1 MDIGNTIA
9 AAGLLAQASPAAK
22 GGAAPYIIFIAAIFT
37 NNILLSNFLGM
48 CSFLAISRQIKAS
61 FSLGIAVT
69 FVLTMTSTMCWL
81 INHFILVPLEVEYLR
96 FITFIIV
103 IAALVQFVEIVI
115 ERFSPGLYYAL
126 GIFLPLITVNCAILG
141 VCLFMVIR
149 SYTFAQATGYG
160 IGSGLGWTL
169 AIVSIAGIRN
179 KLRFSNV
186 PTPLEGLGITMIL
199 AGLMAFAF
207 MGFAGMV
214 DIK

>member
-1 MDIGNTIA
+1 MDIGGVIA
-9 AAGLLAQASPAAK
+9 TAIDSANV

-48 CSFLAISRQIKAS
+48 CSFLAISNQIKAS
-61 FSLGIAVT
+61 FGLGMAVT
-69 FVLTMTSTMCWL
+69 FVLTMTSTINWL
-81 INHFILVPLEVEYLR
+81 VNHYILVPLEVEYLR

-115 ERFSPGLYYAL
+115 ERFSPALYFAL

-149 SYTFAQATGYG
+149 SYTFAQAIGYG
-160 IGSGLGWTL
+160 VGSGLGWML
-169 AIVSIAGIRN
+169 AIVAIAGIRH

-186 PTPLEGLGITMIL
+186 PKPLEGVGITMIL

>member
-1 MDIGNTIA
+1 MDIGGLVA
-9 AAGLLAQASPAAK
+9 AAESADV

-48 CSFLAISRQIKAS
+48 CSFLAISSQIRAS
-61 FSLGIAVT
+61 FGLGLAVT
-69 FVLTMTSTMCWL
+69 FVLTMTSA
-81 INHFILVPLEVEYLR
+81 INWAVYNLLLVPLGVEYLQ
-96 FITFIIV
+96 FIAFIIV
-103 IAALVQFVEIVI
+103 IAAFVQFVEIVI
-115 ERFSPGLYYAL
+115 ERFSPALYFAL

-141 VCLFMVIR
+141 VSLFMVIR
-149 SYTFAQATGYG
+149 SYSFARAVAYG
-160 IGSGLGWTL
+160 VGSGIGWTL
-169 AIVSIAGIRN
+169 AIVAIAGIRY

-186 PTPLEGLGITMIL
+186 PKPLEGIGITMIL

>member
-1 MDIGNTIA
+1 MDIGGLVA
-9 AAGLLAQASPAAK
+9 AADSANV

-48 CSFLAISRQIKAS
+48 CSFLAISNQIKAS
-61 FSLGIAVT
+61 LGLGMAVT
-69 FVLTMTSTMCWL
+69 FVLTMTSTINWL
-81 INHFILVPLEVEYLR
+81 LNHYILVPLEVEYLR

-115 ERFSPGLYYAL
+115 ERFSPALYFAL

-149 SYTFAQATGYG
+149 SYTFAQAIGYG

-169 AIVSIAGIRN
+169 AIVAIAGIRN

-186 PTPLEGLGITMIL
+186 PEPLQGVGITMIL

>member
-1 MDIGNTIA
+1 MGLETAVGAVPLIVAKVPEIGA
-9 AAGLLAQASPAAK
+9 
-22 GGAAPYIIFIAAIFT
+22 GAAPYIIFIAAIFT

-48 CSFLAISRQIKAS
+48 CSFLAISNQIKAS
-61 FSLGIAVT
+61 FSLGMAVT
-69 FVLTMTSTMCWL
+69 FVLTMTTTINWL
-81 INHFILVPLEVEYLR
+81 VNHYILVPLEVEYLR

-115 ERFSPGLYYAL
+115 ERFSPALYFAL

-141 VCLFMVIR
+141 VGLFMVLR
-149 SYTFAQATGYG
+149 SYTFAQALGYG
-160 IGSGLGWTL
+160 IGSGLGWML
-169 AIVSIAGIRN
+169 AIVAIAGIRH
-179 KLRFSNV
+179 KLRFSNI
-186 PTPLEGLGITMIL
+186 PKPLEGVGITMIL